1 MTNKHE
7 DFISGKERGCL
18 QISPTFD
25 IALYILMFALCFL
38 AMNVINALLH
48 YEIQKHQRSSAIRV
62 VLQLCAAMM
71 S

>member
-25 IALYILMFALCFL
+25 IALYQYLLCFL
-38 AMNVINALLH
+38 AMNVNALLH
-48 YEIQKHQRSSAIRV
+48 YETETSAYSAIRV
-62 VLQLCAAMM
+62 VVIVVAF
-71 S
+71 